1 MVDMKSL
8 LTMQGMMFTMLLVGV
23 FIRRKGIVTSEG
35 RKSLTNLL
43 VNLILPCNIL
53 YAFSKSDTSAFGSM
67 VIVIIMSALIQLTW
81 YILSK
86 FLWKN
91 MDDSRRGI
99 MRYAFQFANCGYLG
113 NPVIEGLYGAPGL
126 VYASVFLLPVRIFM
140 WSVGLECFQEGAG
153 NFSKTLNRTIT
164 HPCVLATIIGVVWM
178 FFPQVKLPD
187 FLYNTINGFNQC
199 LTPMTM
205 LTIGFIMGE
214 TDMRR
219 IFCKDLGVITVL
231 RLGIQPLIVLG
242 VCYLL
247 HLEPLV
253 AEVITVLV
261 SMPVANTTA
270 LLASQHDCD
279 YGFASGLV
287 VFTTLVSMVTIPIYG
302 MLVGVVFA

>member
-53 YAFSKSDTSAFGSM
+53 YAFSKSDTSAFRSM
-67 VIVIIMSALIQLTW
+67 IVVIIMSALIQLTW
-81 YILSK
+81 YIISK

-140 WSVGLECFQEGAG
+140 WSSRVRMFSGGCGR
-153 NFSKTLNRTIT
+153 FSKTLKRTIT

-178 FFPQVKLPD
+178 FFPQAKLPD
-187 FLYNTINGFNQC
+187 FLYNTIYGFNQC

-231 RLGIQPLIVLG
+231 RLGVQPLIVLG

-270 LLASQHDCD
+270 LLASQARLRLR
-279 YGFASGLV
+279 ASPAAWWCSPRWCLW
-287 VFTTLVSMVTIPIYG
+287 
-302 MLVGVVFA
+302 

>member
-8 LTMQGMMFTMLLVGV
+8 LTMQGMMFAMLLVGV

-43 VNLILPCNIL
+43 INLILPCNIL
-53 YAFSKSDTSAFGSM
+53 YAFSKADTSALSSM
-67 VIVIIMSALIQLTW
+67 FVVVIMSALIQLAW

-86 FLWKN
+86 ILWKN
-91 MDDSRRGI
+91 MDGSRRGI
-99 MRYAFQFANCGYLG
+99 LRYAFQFSNCGYLG
-113 NPVIEGLYGAPGL
+113 NPVIEGLYGASGL

-153 NFSKTLNRTIT
+153 SFSKTLKRTIT

-187 FLYNTINGFNQC
+187 FLYNTVNGFNQC

-205 LTIGFIMGE
+205 LTIGFIMAE

-219 IFCKDLGVITVL
+219 IFCRDLGVITVL
-231 RLGIQPLIVLG
+231 RLGIQPLIVLA

>member
-8 LTMQGMMFTMLLVGV
+8 LTMQGMMFAMLLVGV

-153 NFSKTLNRTIT
+153 CFSKTLKRTIT
-164 HPCVLATIIGVVWM
+164 HPCVLATIVGVVWM

>member
-67 VIVIIMSALIQLTW
+67 IIVIIMSALIQLTW

-86 FLWKN
+86 FMWKN

-140 WSVGLECFQEGAG
+140 WSVGLDCFQEDAG
-153 NFSKTLNRTIT
+153 SFVKTLKRTAT
-164 HPCVLATIIGVVWM
+164 HPCVLATVVGILWM

>member
-1 MVDMKSL
+1 
-8 LTMQGMMFTMLLVGV
+8 
-23 FIRRKGIVTSEG
+23 
-35 RKSLTNLL
+35 
-43 VNLILPCNIL
+43 
-53 YAFSKSDTSAFGSM
+53 
-67 VIVIIMSALIQLTW
+67 
-81 YILSK
+81 
-86 FLWKN
+86 
-91 MDDSRRGI
+91 
-99 MRYAFQFANCGYLG
+99 
-113 NPVIEGLYGAPGL
+113 
-126 VYASVFLLPVRIFM
+126 M

-153 NFSKTLNRTIT
+153 NFSKTLKRTIT

-205 LTIGFIMGE
+205 LTIGFIM
-214 TDMRR
+214 
-219 IFCKDLGVITVL
+219 
-231 RLGIQPLIVLG
+231 GIQPLIVLG

>member
-8 LTMQGMMFTMLLVGV
+8 LTMQGMMFAMLLVGV
-23 FIRRKGIVTSEG
+23 WIRKRGIVTTEG

-43 VNLILPCNIL
+43 VKLILPCNIL
-53 YAFSKSDTSAFGSM
+53 YAFSKSDASAFGSLIV
-67 VIVIIMSALIQLTW
+67 VIVMSALIQLTW

-86 FLWKN
+86 LLWKN

-140 WSVGLECFQEGAG
+140 WSVGLECFQEGTG
-153 NFSKTLNRTIT
+153 SFSKTLKKMLT
-164 HPCVLATIIGVVWM
+164 HPCVVTTIIGVIWM

-187 FLYNTINGFNQC
+187 FLYNTIYGFNQC

-214 TDMRR
+214 TDMRK
-219 IFCKDLGVITVL
+219 IFCKDLAVITVL
-231 RLGIQPLIVLG
+231 RLGLQPLFVLA

-287 VFTTLVSMVTIPIYG
+287 VFTTLVSMVTIPLYG
-302 MLVGVVFA
+302 MLVGLVFA